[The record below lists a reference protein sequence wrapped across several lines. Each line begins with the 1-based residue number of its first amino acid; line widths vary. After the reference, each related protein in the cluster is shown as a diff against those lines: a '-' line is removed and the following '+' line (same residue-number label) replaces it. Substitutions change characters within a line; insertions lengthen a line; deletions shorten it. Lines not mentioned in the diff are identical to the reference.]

1 MKVLGQLLLLLPM
14 IALPGCFTGIESTP
28 KITATDVKRQQITV
42 TEEDEFLSGVNP
54 QRISQWTKGKRFY
67 VTDDKIVLALE
78 PSKNAPKSGDSLYF
92 DDMRPV
98 TSLTGSED
106 TEIVFHDKNGDDIV
120 YRVSASR
127 QELDQRTK
135 VDIPFTI
142 DMDLVDET
150 SKMLLGKQFYLKSP
164 VRYDKDGNSYNGIKF
179 VPVTITE
186 VLPGNVVYQVM
197 VKFRIDDPEIE
208 EEAYLYL
215 NVGESSKSTRNFST
229 LFYFKDPHQKYPLI
243 NDDVW
248 AKIQRGQV
256 APYMTR
262 EECRLSLGA
271 PAAVSRRN
279 AISTLQELWSYPNGN
294 YLIFEDGILK
304 SVRR

>member
-1 MKVLGQLLLLLPM
+1 MMRFRQLLLLLPM

-54 QRISQWTKGKRFY
+54 QRLSQWVKGKRFY
-67 VTDDKIVLALE
+67 VTDDKIILALE
-78 PSKNAPKSGDSLYF
+78 PAKNNPKAGDILFF
-92 DDMRPV
+92 DSCRPV
-98 TSLTGSED
+98 TSLTGGED
-106 TEIVFHDKNGDDIV
+106 TEIVFHNVAGDEIV

-127 QELDQRTK
+127 EELDNRTK

-142 DMDLVDET
+142 DMDLVDEA
-150 SKMLLGKQFYLKSP
+150 SERLLGKQFYLKSP

-179 VPVTITE
+179 VPATITE

-197 VKFRIDDPEIE
+197 VKFHIDDPDIKED
-208 EEAYLYL
+208 AYLYL
-215 NVGESSKSTRNFST
+215 NVGETDKSTRNFST
-229 LFYFKDPHQKYPLI
+229 LFYLNDPHQKYPMI
-243 NDDVW
+243 TDDVW
-248 AKIQRGQV
+248 AKIQRGLV
-256 APYMTR
+256 ATYMTR

-271 PAAVSRRN
+271 PSSVNRRN
-279 AISTLQELWSYPNGN
+279 AISTLQEMWTYPNGN